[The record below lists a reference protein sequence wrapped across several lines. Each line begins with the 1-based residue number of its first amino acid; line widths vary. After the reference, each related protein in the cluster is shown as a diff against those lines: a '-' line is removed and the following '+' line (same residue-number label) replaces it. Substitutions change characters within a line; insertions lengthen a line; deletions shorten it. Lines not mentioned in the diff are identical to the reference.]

1 MYDAWAD
8 VYDAVYAYVGD
19 DLPYYVREALRTG
32 GPVLELG
39 CGTGRVAI
47 ALARAGVD
55 VVGVDFSPRMLEAA
69 RRNLEGAGA
78 LPGTV
83 TLVEADMRGFEPE
96 QVGGPFRLALIPFR
110 GFLSLLTVPDQISTL
125 QNVRRHLTPDGEL
138 IIDLFVPDPEM
149 LVQEGDTP
157 RHFRDVADPRT
168 GGRYVLWQQSAY
180 DNHNQIIDAR
190 IIVERLGVG
199 GVVEQ
204 RQYLDFQIRYV
215 HFWEMR
221 HLLAACG
228 YEVLDVL
235 GDFDGSPFDDTSS
248 EMIWRVRT
256 AVAPFPAV

>member
-8 VYDAVYAYVGD
+8 AYDAVYAYVRD

-39 CGTGRVAI
+39 CGTGRVAL

-69 RRNLEGAGA
+69 RRNVEAAGS
-78 LPGTV
+78 PDGSV
-83 TLVEADMRGFEPE
+83 TLVRGDMRGFEPE
-96 QVGGPFRLALIPFR
+96 RVGGPFPLALIPFR

-125 QNVRRHLTPDGEL
+125 LNVKRHLAPDGEL

-157 RHFRDVADPRT
+157 RHFRDVTDPRT

-180 DNHNQIIDAR
+180 DNYNQIIDAR
-190 IIVERLGVG
+190 IIVERLTASGI
-199 GVVEQ
+199 VEE
-204 RQYLDFQIRYV
+204 RRYLDFQIRYI
-215 HFWEMR
+215 HYWEMR

-228 YEVLDVL
+228 YEVLEVL
-235 GDFDGSPFDDTSS
+235 GDFDGAPFDDTST
-248 EMIWRVRT
+248 EMIWRVRPT
-256 AVAPFPAV
+256 VNQFLTV